1 MAQNPPACVI
11 VHAAQSSVV
20 AGRSRTNL
28 PPLLP
33 HSSTE
38 ETPVNF
44 RQNQGFFQGLA
55 SGATKVPVPPPR
67 GSSIPSALGKKGPG
81 VSPMSSPGRW
91 AQQPAPAS
99 APSTPTGPSA
109 RIFVFEEPDGAGAAI
124 SVQPQWPIEQLCEII
139 TQKLRLATPATRLFY
154 PNGAMITDCIDLRDG
169 DELYLVNL
177 RAKPAAAVPAAPVVA
192 AAPVAAPAPVAVA
205 PVVVAAPQPV
215 QAAPVAVAP
224 VEPEQRPLSPAPI
237 AVAASVPPPVA
248 VAVEPTPQPVLAP
261 VALPPIP
268 AEQHASPTPSP
279 TKSSP
284 RANSVSAR
292 PLPPPPV
299 SPRKQPVA
307 EPVLAVATLPPPP
320 AVEVAPPVPVVVEV
334 APPPPIVIAD
344 APPPPMT
351 IIEDD
356 DEPVVPAQTLAPPPI
371 VEARA
376 PSPAPE
382 DPPAP
387 VNIVDDDDE
396 PVAEATPA
404 EIPTPLLAEPEPV
417 RSASGTA
424 SPARSASPAG
434 DAKKKVGLKLKGSAG
449 APSPIAKRTGKGTA
463 AAAKST
469 AASPAKPTAPTAT
482 SSSKYV
488 SRSPKISAAE
498 VKKIKERFQATQRHP
513 RLRGITFAR
522 TDDSAYAQRVEEKQD
537 AAIGRVCNRLQGAST
552 EFKLNASELSVRRV
566 GTRQRRTTDDEEVL
580 RSLVLASKSLPDIK
594 IFSRLQGIRATR
606 VAPGGTLGGAATLPD
621 GSVAKGESMGGAGT
635 TAAAESST
643 ASALD
648 SSANSDDEEENA
660 AAEKEFKKLEKQ
672 MFNLT
677 DETSNQ
683 QINPLTLTDEEVEK
697 RMKVEEKQDLE
708 NVDVDAETGTVKAGT
723 LRALVRRVTSHLQDP
738 EFVDAFLLT
747 YDLWIDPVTL
757 FKSLIMLFR
766 APLLTEEN
774 IMQMTAPASPA
785 VRRSSS
791 SNLANVV
798 LSGNG
803 SPPTQSGGLERKNS
817 GLLGRR
823 DSLTKTDVSPAVQA
837 ERQRVV
843 IQFRIISVIKK
854 WIEWRYEK
862 IKKNRA
868 WMALLDEFCAW
879 LKKGSNDKMRSWS
892 DMVARTV
899 KDTRKLRSNLKK
911 QLERLKVPSVG
922 SFSGRMETAA
932 IQKLTDI
939 APEELARQLT
949 LTEQEI
955 FLAIMISEYT
965 NLNFSRK
972 DKDRKAPHVVA
983 MINRFNRISFWVA
996 TCVVLALGTD
1006 GSPKARA
1013 GLIGHFIATMEELK
1027 ATRNYMGMMQIFSA
1041 LNMSSVSRMHRSWAL
1056 LPARYKAS
1064 LDDVGQLLL
1073 SNYKG
1078 YREMLEYADPPCI
1091 PIQEVICRDLTF
1103 IEENPNIH
1111 PNGWINF
1118 EKMLLLGKTFKN
1130 LKRFQSQQYDFPVNF
1145 QVQLW
1150 MNAQIILTDS
1160 ELFEHSKRV
1169 EPPPGEGSPARKSF
1183 SLGARS
1189 ATPEKRVSGDELKA
1203 NAARSSA
1210 SIPVAVPQSK
1220 TAPVLSKKI
1229 TIESSDDEDD
1239 DEDDDMPVKPKPS
1252 ASKAPAGGAP
1262 KKRSDAMSL
1271 REMMA
1276 ALDEMEPPPAPTKK
1290 DDKKK
1295 KDKPEKKVKL
1305 KLDFN
1310 FDNLLTDRELY
1321 QHFLRY
1327 LMGIHAQEILAFY
1340 RFVMQDWKKYNFSDE
1355 SKSNQSSIA
1364 SYASNLYHT
1373 YIALTSPQS
1382 IAVPEGQRLLI
1393 EKAVKGGN
1401 RAQLTERLF
1410 DGVLGDISF
1419 QLKGHFAAFKKAHSK

>member
-1 MAQNPPACVI
+1 MSQNPP
-11 VHAAQSSVV
+11 
-20 AGRSRTNL
+20 
-28 PPLLP
+28 P
-33 HSSTE
+33 STE
-38 ETPVNF
+38 DTPVNF
-44 RQNQGFFQGLA
+44 RQNQAFFQGVA
-55 SGATKVPVPPPR
+55 AGATKVPVPR
-67 GSSIPSALGKKGPG
+67 APSLVAAGAKKTPG
-81 VSPMSSPGRW
+81 VSPMNSPGRW
-91 AQQPAPAS
+91 TQGGSAPAT
-99 APSTPTGPSA
+99 PTQQPTGPSA
-109 RIFVFEEPDGAGAAI
+109 RVFVFEEPDGAGVAI
-124 SVQPQWPIEQLCEII
+124 SVQAAWPIEQLCEII

-177 RAKPAAAVPAAPVVA
+177 RAKPAAAAAAAAAPPVVVAPQPVVQQPTPVVAPQPTHVEPVVVQQQLAPEPTPEPARTPSPAPVVARAPSPAPVPVPAPAPVVEEPRPVSPAPVVA
-192 AAPVAAPAPVAVA
+192 AAPV
-205 PVVVAAPQPV
+205 
-215 QAAPVAVAP
+215 
-224 VEPEQRPLSPAPI
+224 SP
-237 AVAASVPPPVA
+237 
-248 VAVEPTPQPVLAP
+248 
-261 VALPPIP
+261 
-268 AEQHASPTPSP
+268 
-279 TKSSP
+279 
-284 RANSVSAR
+284 R
-292 PLPPPPV
+292 PLPQPPV
-299 SPRKQPVA
+299 SPKAAEPAPAPTPAPQPAPTQPV
-307 EPVLAVATLPPPP
+307 
-320 AVEVAPPVPVVVEV
+320 VE
-334 APPPPIVIAD
+334 APPPPL
-344 APPPPMT
+344 T

-356 DEPVVPAQTLAPPPI
+356 DDEPTPAPAVTQPAPEPQPQPI
-371 VEARA
+371 VESPKPVVA
-376 PSPAPE
+376 PS
-382 DPPAP
+382 PPAP
-387 VNIVDDDDE
+387 VTIVDDDDSASETAPQEDDKSVSESE
-396 PVAEATPA
+396 PEPEQPDPVKAATPA
-404 EIPTPLLAEPEPV
+404 TPVA
-417 RSASGTA
+417 ASTAGTA

-449 APSPIAKRTGKGTA
+449 SPVAKRT
-463 AAAKST
+463 AKSSSS
-469 AASPAKPTAPTAT
+469 APAKAPAKPTAAAPTSATPTAT
-482 SSSKYV
+482 TTASPSKYV
-488 SRSPKISAAE
+488 SRSRKISAAE

-513 RLRGITFAR
+513 RLRGISYAR
-522 TDDSAYAQRVEEKQD
+522 TDDAAYAMRVEEKQD
-537 AAIGRVCNRLQGAST
+537 AAVGRVCNKLQGAST
-552 EFKLNASELSVRRV
+552 EFKLNASELSVRRI
-566 GTRQRRTTDDEEVL
+566 GSRQRRTTCDEDVL
-580 RSLVLASKSLPDIK
+580 RALVLRAKSLPDLK
-594 IFSRLQGIRATR
+594 IFPVLQGIRAPR
-606 VAPGGTLGGAATLPD
+606 SSPAAKAPSASAVLPD
-621 GSVAKGESMGGAGT
+621 GSVAAGESMGAGS
-635 TAAAESST
+635 AASSDAAMT
-643 ASALD
+643 STLD
-648 SSANSDDEEENA
+648 SSTNSDDDEEKA

-677 DETSNQ
+677 DESSNQ
-683 QINPLTLTDEEVEK
+683 QINPLLLTEEEVEK

-708 NVDVDAETGTVKAGT
+708 NVDVDAETGHVKAGT
-723 LRALVRRVTSHLQDP
+723 LRALVRRLTSHLQDP

-747 YDLWIDPVTL
+747 YDLFIDPVTL

-785 VRRSSS
+785 MRRTSS
-791 SNLANVV
+791 SNLAASLGPT
-798 LSGNG
+798 LSG
-803 SPPTQSGGLERKNS
+803 SPPTGSPLERKNS
-817 GLLGRR
+817 GMLGRR
-823 DSLTKTDVSPAVQA
+823 DSLTKTDVPPAVQA

-843 IQFRIISVIKK
+843 IQFRIITVLKK

-922 SFSGRMETAA
+922 SFSGRMESAT

-939 APEELARQLT
+939 PPEELARQLT

-955 FLAIMISEYT
+955 FLNIQISEYT

-972 DKDRKAPHVVA
+972 DKDRKAPHLVA

-1013 GLIGHFIATMEELK
+1013 QLIGHFIATMEELK
-1027 ATRNYMGMMQIFSA
+1027 AIRNYMGMMQIFSA

-1111 PNGWINF
+1111 PNGWVNF

-1130 LKRFQSQQYDFPVNF
+1130 LKRFQSQQYDFQVAF

-1160 ELFEHSKRV
+1160 ELFDHSKRV

-1183 SLGARS
+1183 SLGSGRAN
-1189 ATPEKRVSGDELKA
+1189 TPEKRPSTDDVKGALSSPKLSNSSSS
-1203 NAARSSA
+1203 NAPA
-1210 SIPVAVPQSK
+1210 IPPSK

-1229 TIESSDDEDD
+1229 TIESSDEDD
-1239 DEDDDMPVKPKPS
+1239 DDDDDDDVTPAKPAKP
-1252 ASKAPAGGAP
+1252 AAAKAPPAGAA
-1262 KKRSDAMSL
+1262 KKRSEAFSL
-1271 REMMA
+1271 REMLA
-1276 ALDEMEPPPAPTKK
+1276 ALDDMEPPPAPTSGKK
-1290 DDKKK
+1290 EEKKK
-1295 KDKPEKKVKL
+1295 QKEKKVKL

-1310 FDNLLTDRELY
+1310 FDNLLSDRELY

-1327 LMGIHAQEILAFY
+1327 LMSIHAQEILAFY

-1364 SYASNLYHT
+1364 SYASNLYNT
-1373 YIALTSPQS
+1373 YISLTSPQS

-1401 RAQLTERLF
+1401 KAQLTERLF
-1410 DGVLGDISF
+1410 DGVLGDITF

>member
-1 MAQNPPACVI
+1 
-11 VHAAQSSVV
+11 
-20 AGRSRTNL
+20 
-28 PPLLP
+28 
-33 HSSTE
+33 
-38 ETPVNF
+38 
-44 RQNQGFFQGLA
+44 
-55 SGATKVPVPPPR
+55 
-67 GSSIPSALGKKGPG
+67 
-81 VSPMSSPGRW
+81 
-91 AQQPAPAS
+91 
-99 APSTPTGPSA
+99 
-109 RIFVFEEPDGAGAAI
+109 VFEEPDGAGVAI
-124 SVQPQWPIEQLCEII
+124 SAQASWPIEQLCEII

-177 RAKPAAAVPAAPVVA
+177 RAKTAAAAA
-192 AAPVAAPAPVAVA
+192 AAPVAVVQPIPVVAPQPVAPQPVYAEPAPVVAQTQHLAPEPTPEPTRTPSPAPAPAVVRAPSPAPAPVAVEPPRPVSPSPIVAPA
-205 PVVVAAPQPV
+205 PV
-215 QAAPVAVAP
+215 
-224 VEPEQRPLSPAPI
+224 SP
-237 AVAASVPPPVA
+237 
-248 VAVEPTPQPVLAP
+248 
-261 VALPPIP
+261 
-268 AEQHASPTPSP
+268 
-279 TKSSP
+279 
-284 RANSVSAR
+284 R
-292 PLPPPPV
+292 PLPQPPV
-299 SPRKQPVA
+299 SPKAAPAPAPAPVQPV
-307 EPVLAVATLPPPP
+307 
-320 AVEVAPPVPVVVEV
+320 VE
-334 APPPPIVIAD
+334 APPPPL
-344 APPPPMT
+344 T

-356 DEPVVPAQTLAPPPI
+356 DEPTPAVVVPAPVPEPLPQPPVEVPKPEPVVAP
-371 VEARA
+371 A
-376 PSPAPE
+376 
-382 DPPAP
+382 PPAP
-387 VNIVDDDDE
+387 VTIVDDDDSASE
-396 PVAEATPA
+396 TAPVE
-404 EIPTPLLAEPEPV
+404 EDKSVSESEPEPEPETEPV
-417 RSASGTA
+417 KSTAVAPPAAVA

-449 APSPIAKRTGKGTA
+449 SPVAKRT
-463 AAAKST
+463 AKSSS
-469 AASPAKPTAPTAT
+469 AAPAKVTSSPAKAVAAAVPTN
-482 SSSKYV
+482 KYV
-488 SRSPKISAAE
+488 SRSPKISAME

-513 RLRGITFAR
+513 RLRGISYAR
-522 TDDSAYAQRVEEKQD
+522 TDDAAYAMRVEEKQD
-537 AAIGRVCNRLQGAST
+537 AAVGRVCNKLQGAST
-552 EFKLNASELSVRRV
+552 EFKLNASELSVRRI
-566 GTRQRRTTDDEEVL
+566 GSRQRRTTCDEDVL
-580 RSLVLASKSLPDIK
+580 RALVLRAKSLPDFK
-594 IFSRLQGIRATR
+594 IFSVLQGLRAPR
-606 VAPGGTLGGAATLPD
+606 GGAAAKAPSASAVLPD
-621 GSVAKGESMGGAGT
+621 GTVAAGESMGAGS
-635 TAAAESST
+635 AASSDAAMT
-643 ASALD
+643 STLD
-648 SSANSDDEEENA
+648 SSTNSDDEEEKA

-677 DETSNQ
+677 DEASNQ
-683 QINPLTLTDEEVEK
+683 QINPLLLTDEEVEK

-708 NVDVDAETGTVKAGT
+708 NVDVDAETGHVKAGT
-723 LRALVRRVTSHLQDP
+723 LRALVRRLTSHLQDP

-747 YDLWIDPVTL
+747 YDLFIDPVTL

-785 VRRSSS
+785 MRRTSS
-791 SNLANVV
+791 SNLNAAVNG
-798 LSGNG
+798 LSG
-803 SPPTQSGGLERKNS
+803 SPPTGSPLERKNS
-817 GLLGRR
+817 GMLGRR
-823 DSLTKTDVSPAVQA
+823 DSLTKTDVPAAVQA

-843 IQFRIISVIKK
+843 IQFRIITVLKK

-892 DMVARTV
+892 DMVSRTV

-922 SFSGRMETAA
+922 SFSGRMESAS

-939 APEELARQLT
+939 PPEELARQLT

-955 FLAIMISEYT
+955 FLNILISEYT

-972 DKDRKAPHVVA
+972 DKDRKAPHLVA

-1013 GLIGHFIATMEELK
+1013 QLIGHFIATMEELK
-1027 ATRNYMGMMQIFSA
+1027 AIRNYMGMMQIFSA

-1064 LDDVGQLLL
+1064 LDEVGQLLL

-1111 PNGWINF
+1111 PNGWVNF

-1130 LKRFQSQQYDFPVNF
+1130 LKRFQSLQYDFQVNF

-1160 ELFEHSKRV
+1160 ELFDHSKRV

-1183 SLGARS
+1183 SLGAGR
-1189 ATPEKRVSGDELKA
+1189 ANTPEKRPSTDDVKGA
-1203 NAARSSA
+1203 MSSPKLSNSSSSTTPA
-1210 SIPVAVPQSK
+1210 IPPSK

-1229 TIESSDDEDD
+1229 TIESSDEDD
-1239 DEDDDMPVKPKPS
+1239 DDDDDVPAKPPKPT
-1252 ASKAPAGGAP
+1252 AKAPAGAA
-1262 KKRSDAMSL
+1262 KKRSEAFSL
-1271 REMMA
+1271 REMLA
-1276 ALDEMEPPPAPTKK
+1276 ALDDMEPPPAPTSGKK
-1290 DDKKK
+1290 EEKKK
-1295 KDKPEKKVKL
+1295 QKEKKVKL
-1305 KLDFN
+1305 KLDFT

-1327 LMGIHAQEILAFY
+1327 LMSIHAQEILAFY

-1355 SKSNQSSIA
+1355 SKSNQSSIT
-1364 SYASNLYHT
+1364 SYASNLYNT
-1373 YIALTSPQS
+1373 YISLTSPQS

-1401 RAQLTERLF
+1401 KTQLTERLF
-1410 DGVLGDISF
+1410 DGVLGDITF
-1419 QLKGHFAAFKKAHSK
+1419 QLKGHFAAFKKSNGK